1 MRGKEE
7 AHDYRYFPC
16 PDLVPV
22 HLDAATL
29 ACWQGELPEL
39 PEARRARFVGQ
50 YGLSD
55 YDAEV
60 LTAER
65 DMAEYFEACATAGAD
80 PKLAANWMQS
90 ELLRELNQA
99 GIPAGESK
107 LTADKLA
114 ALIKLIEAGEISGK
128 IAKQIFP
135 ELFAQGLDPAE
146 YVRQKGLSQ
155 ISDSGALESAVD
167 AVLAANP
174 TEVEAY
180 RGGKTKLMGFFVGQI
195 MKATK
200 GQANPGLVNELLRQ
214 KLG

>member
-1 MRGKEE
+1 
-7 AHDYRYFPC
+7 
-16 PDLVPV
+16 
-22 HLDAATL
+22 
-29 ACWQGELPEL
+29 
-39 PEARRARFVGQ
+39 
-50 YGLSD
+50 
-55 YDAEV
+55 
-60 LTAER
+60 
-65 DMAEYFEACATAGAD
+65 
-80 PKLAANWMQS
+80 
-90 ELLRELNQA
+90 LRELNQA
-99 GIPAGESK
+99 GIPAGHGR

-114 ALIKLIEAGEISGK
+114 ALIRLIEFGEISGK

-135 ELFAQGLDPAE
+135 DLFAQGLDPAD

-155 ISDSGALESAVD
+155 ISDSSALESAVE

-174 TEVEAY
+174 AEVEAF